1 VLTSCFSSVE
11 SRDKHHYT
19 RAQRD
24 PATGY
29 FHAAEAAPHYARIS
43 DEDHPLCAAEHADI
57 VFTKDMLSTSHSAGH
72 TTARAN
78 VFAREGVYYF
88 EAKLTSMSHELAER
102 HDESLIATELKA
114 GTTKEDTCRGAVRV
128 GFVRREHHHG
138 HPIGTTGYGYGLATF
153 GNGVDEYGNGRFWG
167 QVFKLTPK
175 NPGKLKEGDV
185 IGLMI
190 TLPDLR
196 IHQKVAE
203 GTFDQAVDAPGL
215 ECGPYVPKKTKT
227 AGKNAA
233 KKGKGKAGP
242 KDGMTEG
249 GTSGTSTSQ
258 DQGNTMQYPAVVDII
273 RDRIPFEHK
282 GKGGQVIYFESPE
295 YTVNRDIESGATGK
309 GKNINPETNTI
320 YDLREDTHPSHALP
334 HLRTLPGSK
343 IEVWVNGEYQGILAK
358 HLLAFLP
365 PCSYIDKT
373 SKTLGISGAL
383 DDGTLGYY
391 PAVTTYG
398 GGAAELKFD
407 EPFWFPPT
415 DRPEAQPFGKRYKE
429 QIIDDI
435 ISDLIDE
442 VCMEKT
448 EEHFGVA
455 TAGTVAPAAAGET

>member
-1 VLTSCFSSVE
+1 
-11 SRDKHHYT
+11 
-19 RAQRD
+19 
-24 PATGY
+24 
-29 FHAAEAAPHYARIS
+29 
-43 DEDHPLCAAEHADI
+43 
-57 VFTKDMLSTSHSAGH
+57 MLSTSHSNGH

-78 VFAREGVYYF
+78 VFAREGCYYF
-88 EAKLTSMSHELAER
+88 EAKLTSMSHQLAER
-102 HDESLIATELKA
+102 HDEALITTELKA
-114 GTTKEDTCRGAVRV
+114 GTTKENTCRGSVRL
-128 GFVRREHHHG
+128 GYVRREHHQG
-138 HPIGTTGYGYGLATF
+138 NPIGSTGYGYGLATF
-153 GNGVDEYGNGRFWG
+153 GSGVDEYGNGRFWG

-185 IGLMI
+185 VGLMI
-190 TLPDLR
+190 TLPSLR

-233 KKGKGKAGP
+233 KKGKGKAGT
-242 KDGMTEG
+242 KDGIGEASMSATMT
-249 GTSGTSTSQ
+249 SH
-258 DQGNTMQYPAVVDII
+258 DQGNALEYPAVVDIV

-282 GKGGQVIYFESPE
+282 GKGNQVIYFESPE
-295 YTVNRDIESGATGK
+295 YAVNRDIESGAPGK
-309 GKNINPETNTI
+309 GKSINPETGTI
-320 YDLREDTHPSHALP
+320 YDLFEETHPNHTLP

-365 PCSYIDKT
+365 PCSMMDKV
-373 SKTLGISGAL
+373 SKTQGVSGPL
-383 DDGTLGYY
+383 DDGLLGYY

-415 DRPEAQPFGKRYKE
+415 DRPEAQPFGKRYNE

-435 ISDLIDE
+435 VNDLVDE

-448 EEHFGVA
+448 EEYFGVA